1 MQKIIHIIK
10 IFAIPFVVLVGIIGY
25 VFFQFYMQ
33 MPLVSLIIIG
43 IAIFLGS
50 IDLIKDTATS
60 LIHKE
65 FALDYIA
72 LLAITVALI
81 SQQYLVAA
89 IIVLMLSGGNTLED
103 YGMQLAKQS
112 LTALTDRIPAEVIIW
127 DEKETHQKIK
137 IEEVKVGQII
147 LIRKGEVIPLDGN
160 LVSEKGQVDESSLT
174 GEPYIVDK
182 FSGDYLRSG
191 TVNTGNVIKLKVEHP
206 DSESTYRKIVE
217 MVKQAQ
223 KQKAPLIRLADR
235 YSTIFTI
242 ITLVIASATYLI
254 TRNAETVLAVL
265 VIATPC
271 PLILAT
277 PIALMGGMNKAAKK
291 RIITKNL
298 GSIEVLSRVQT
309 IIFDKTGTITLGKP
323 TVTNLKIIDQN
334 YSEKEVYTIAEAIE
348 RNSLHPLA
356 KAIVDAAHKANAPRE
371 LAKDVH
377 EEIGKGITG
386 IIKDKKYTLAKAKSE
401 SGMTLELTTE
411 DKLIALFTLEDEIK
425 QDSKSIM
432 NTLKEMGLNLMI
444 FTGDKKENAQKVMEH
459 LNIQAEI
466 KAECTPESKKEG
478 IQQLQKDKKVVA
490 MVGDG
495 INDAPALA
503 TADVG
508 MVFSNQEH
516 TAASEAADVVFLGG
530 DLSSV
535 LEVLQISKRTIY
547 IALQSILIGIGIS
560 TIGMLLAAF
569 GFISPIWGAFT
580 QEAIDIFVIL
590 NALRTSR

>member
-1 MQKIIHIIK
+1 MQQFIRIIEIFKI
-10 IFAIPFVVLVGIIGY
+10 PLFVVISIILY
-25 VFFQFYMQ
+25 LFFNFY
-33 MPLVSLIIIG
+33 LELKLLSTIIIG
-43 IAIFLGS
+43 LAIFVGS
-50 IDLIKDTATS
+50 IDLIKDTVTS

-112 LTALTDRIPAEVIIW
+112 LTALTDRIPSEVIIW
-127 DEKETHQKIK
+127 DEQESNKKAK
-137 IEEVKVGQII
+137 IEDVKVGEII
-147 LIRKGEVIPLDGN
+147 LVRKGEVIPLDGN
-160 LVSEKGQVDESSLT
+160 LISSKGQIDESSLT
-174 GEPYIVDK
+174 GEPYVVDK
-182 FSGDYLRSG
+182 FDGDYLRSG
-191 TVNTGNVIKLKVEHP
+191 TVNTGNTIKLKVEHP

-217 MVKQAQ
+217 MVKEAQ
-223 KQKAPLIRLADR
+223 KEKAPLIRLADK
-235 YSTIFTI
+235 YSAVFTI
-242 ITLVIASATYLI
+242 ITLLISITTYVITNNL
-254 TRNAETVLAVL
+254 ETVLAVL

-277 PIALMGGMNKAAKK
+277 PIALMGGMNKAAKQ

-323 TVTNLKIIDQN
+323 SVTELKVLDER
-334 YSEKEVYTIAEAIE
+334 YSEKEIYSIAEAIE

-356 KAIVDAAHKANAPRE
+356 KAIVEAAHKANATRVI
-371 LAKDVH
+371 ATNIH
-377 EEIGKGITG
+377 EEIGKGI
-386 IIKDKKYTLAKAKSE
+386 
-401 SGMTLELTTE
+401 SGEVNGKQYSLSRSKTDAGMSLELLE
-411 DKLIALFTLEDEIK
+411 NDKPIAILQLEDEIK
-425 QDSKSIM
+425 QDSKNIM
-432 NTLKEMGLNLMI
+432 DKLKEMGLTLFI
-444 FTGDKKENAQKVMEH
+444 FTGDKEENAKKVIDH
-459 LNIQAEI
+459 LNIEAEI
-466 KAECTPESKKEG
+466 KAECTPESKKIG
-478 IQQLQKDKKVVA
+478 IQDIQKQGKIVA

-503 TADVG
+503 TANVG

-530 DLSSV
+530 DLSAV
-535 LEVLQISKRTIY
+535 MQVLQIAKRTIH
-547 IALQSILIGIGIS
+547 IALQSIIIGIAIS
-560 TIGMLLAAF
+560 VTGMILASF
-569 GFISPIWGAFT
+569 GLISPIWGAFT